1 LFHGLAITRF
11 PSRFSRAR
19 ARQVAERHDKRR
31 RGKNERETVAACG
44 KAPAT
49 ERTIYDVSPGNTL
62 IPSVASS
69 PFPLP
74 AVTRYCTLL
83 SYRGRYEAFASAS
96 GPRDA
101 TRLYPQRYARSIDRS
116 PRRKRRSERSS
127 KQRAWS
133 GIVASRSLEYHSS
146 TRLSRDLWRLC
157 CNTGSMPRDRLKRI
171 RTLRRTEECPCG

>member
-1 LFHGLAITRF
+1 MPRLVSPLLFSLSQNKCGALLFHGLAITRF

-133 GIVASRSLEYHSS
+133 GIVASRSDVVLQSR
-146 TRLSRDLWRLC
+146 TRVPFID
-157 CNTGSMPRDRLKRI
+157 TLK
-171 RTLRRTEECPCG
+171 P